1 MDRTV
6 RNRRANVVALLLLLG
21 SSLAVPSIGW
31 AGSGGASLQPPAS
44 GPDPTAI
51 VHSGN
56 VAVTATADG
65 ITVASNASALLSKQL
80 RVTGTVSRSAAGQ
93 TVEIERLGRETNWL
107 WAPTVHATVAA
118 DGSFT
123 AVWQTNHI
131 GRFSIR
137 AVIAAP
143 MSAQPAAAAPTVTVT
158 VYRPSIA
165 TWYGPGLYGR
175 TTACGEVLKPTTVG
189 TANRTLKCGTPVAIY
204 YRGRTMVVPVIDRG
218 PYANGA
224 DWDLTEATAR
234 AMQTGGVTTIGAV
247 SLPRR

>member
-1 MDRTV
+1 MDRTI
-6 RNRRANVVALLLLLG
+6 RNRRANIVAVILLVG

-31 AGSGGASLQPPAS
+31 AGSGGGSLQPPAAR
-44 GPDPTAI
+44 PDPSAV
-51 VHSGN
+51 VHAGN
-56 VAVTATADG
+56 VAVTASADG
-65 ITVASNASALLSKQL
+65 ATLASNASALLREQL
-80 RVTGTVSRSAAGQ
+80 RFTGAVSPSAVGQ
-93 TVEIERLGRETNWL
+93 TIEIERLGRETKWL

-118 DGSFT
+118 NGSFT

-143 MSAQPAAAAPTVTVT
+143 TSSQPAAAAPTVTVT

-165 TWYGPGLYGR
+165 TWYGPGMYGR
-175 TTACGEVLKPTTVG
+175 TTACGEVLKPTTLG

-204 YRGRTMVVPVIDRG
+204 YGGRTMVVPVIDRG

-234 AMQTGGVTTIGAV
+234 ALQTGGVTTIGAV
-247 SLPRR
+247 SLPPP

>member
-1 MDRTV
+1 M
-6 RNRRANVVALLLLLG
+6 RNRRADAFAVILLLG

-31 AGSGGASLQPPAS
+31 AGSGGVSLQPPAGS
-44 GPDPTAI
+44 HPSAI
-51 VHSGN
+51 VHAGN

-65 ITVASNASALLSKQL
+65 ITLASNASALLRKQL
-80 RVTGTVSRSAAGQ
+80 RFTGAVSPSAAGQ

-107 WAPTVHATVAA
+107 WAPTVQAAVAA
-118 DGSFT
+118 NGSFT

-137 AVIAAP
+137 AVIEAP
-143 MSAQPAAAAPTVTVT
+143 TSSQPAAAAPTVTIT

-175 TTACGEVLKPTTVG
+175 RTACGELLKPTTVG
-189 TANRTLKCGTPVAIY
+189 TANRTLKCGTSVAIY

-224 DWDLTEATAR
+224 DWDLTQATAR
-234 AMQTGGVTTIGAV
+234 ALQTGGVTTIGAV
-247 SLPRR
+247 SLPAR